1 VKFAIG
7 LMLLSIA
14 YVAMIFGALEAD
26 RVGLAKP
33 HWLLIMYT
41 MVTMGELCLSPVG
54 LSMVTK
60 LSPARYT
67 SLMMGLYFGTYF
79 VSNLAAGY
87 LASFS
92 KKIEDGEVFTLI
104 GGQADFFLALS
115 VVPAIIGLLVL
126 ALSPILKR
134 MMHGLH

>member
-1 VKFAIG
+1 MAQ
-7 LMLLSIA
+7 
-14 YVAMIFGALEAD
+14 
-26 RVGLAKP
+26 P

-92 KKIEDGEVFTLI
+92 KKIENGEVFTLI
-104 GGQADFFLALS
+104 GGQADFFLVLA
-115 VVPAIIGLLVL
+115 VVPAIIGLIVL
-126 ALSPILKR
+126 ALSPIIKR